1 MPLLSF
7 TPLSLCY
14 QLNMALELDTGLVG
28 NVVAVNKTQINR
40 PDEAAI
46 KTSILQ
52 HCIETGSTWEDVL
65 QKKVRMNTFLL

>member
-1 MPLLSF
+1 
-7 TPLSLCY
+7 
-14 QLNMALELDTGLVG
+14 MALELDTGLVG

-52 HCIETGSTWEDVL
+52 HCLETGNTWEDGL
-65 QKKVRMNTFLL
+65 QKKVRKN